1 MSVHREAAKD
11 RARASMQ
18 EVADSLKDLV
28 EKIEG
33 GIATTQ
39 NHYGDYMNIIGAVS
53 KGDRESADIIAQA
66 LILAGA
72 NERGVSDALRVSF

>member
-1 MSVHREAAKD
+1 MSAHREEARE
-11 RARASMQ
+11 RARANMQ

-33 GIATTQ
+33 SVATTQ
-39 NHYGDYMNIIGAVS
+39 NHYGDYMSLIHVVA
-53 KGDRESADIIAQA
+53 KGDFTTASIIAQA

-72 NERGVSDALRVSF
+72 NEKGVNDALRVSF